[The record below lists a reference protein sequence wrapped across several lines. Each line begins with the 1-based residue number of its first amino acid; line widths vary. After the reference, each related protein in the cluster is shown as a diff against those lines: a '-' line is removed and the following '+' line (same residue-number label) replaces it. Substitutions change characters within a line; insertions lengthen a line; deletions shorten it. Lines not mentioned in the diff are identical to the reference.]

1 MLSQKFEIDTDNNS
15 FVNSKST
22 MGAPAFKETGNA
34 NTEYSWEDRNREKIP
49 DTKWVNRMIEFPMLK
64 FQIVFSRSEN
74 RADLF
79 IGDRGEL
86 KQNISPE
93 ELAKKMNNLYNRL
106 DRCV

>member
-1 MLSQKFEIDTDNNS
+1 M
-15 FVNSKST
+15 V
-22 MGAPAFKETGNA
+22 
-34 NTEYSWEDRNREKIP
+34 
-49 DTKWVNRMIEFPMLK
+49 K
-64 FQIVFSRSEN
+64 FQIVFSKSEN

-106 DRCV
+106 DGSYYYTMAKAYLKQIGLC